1 MLGAALIHPDHKE
14 VFPFAPEPIR
24 KEDGAKKNDCERN
37 AAKRLL
43 DDFRCEHPHLKT
55 IAVEDA
61 LASNG
66 IHIKYLKNKGF
77 RFILGAKPGDHE
89 FLFRKFEVSES
100 RKSWKIRN
108 CSPLIQAPKTQ
119 QQFQS
124 QLLRHDA
131 SFTFGCGD
139 SNRLLLILSLRLS
152 FSASFVQSGS
162 TAREF
167 MT

>member
-1 MLGAALIHPDHKE
+1 MSQTLEKIAQQLYAADKKVQLIVTAHP
-14 VFPFAPEPIR
+14 
-24 KEDGAKKNDCERN
+24 
-37 AAKRLL
+37 L
-43 DDFRCEHPHLKT
+43 
-55 IAVEDA
+55 
-61 LASNG
+61 
-66 IHIKYLKNKGF
+66 Y
-77 RFILGAKPGDHE
+77 KP
-89 FLFRKFEVSES
+89 
-100 RKSWKIRN
+100 
-108 CSPLIQAPKTQ
+108 PKTQ

-131 SFTFGCGD
+131 SFTFGCSD

>member
-1 MLGAALIHPDHKE
+1 MPITNLIRDNWCKFQGE
-14 VFPFAPEPIR
+14 LFPEIQ
-24 KEDGAKKNDCERN
+24 D
-37 AAKRLL
+37 
-43 DDFRCEHPHLKT
+43 
-55 IAVEDA
+55 AVGP
-61 LASNG
+61 L
-66 IHIKYLKNKGF
+66 LKN
-77 RFILGAKPGDHE
+77 H
-89 FLFRKFEVSES
+89 
-100 RKSWKIRN
+100 RN